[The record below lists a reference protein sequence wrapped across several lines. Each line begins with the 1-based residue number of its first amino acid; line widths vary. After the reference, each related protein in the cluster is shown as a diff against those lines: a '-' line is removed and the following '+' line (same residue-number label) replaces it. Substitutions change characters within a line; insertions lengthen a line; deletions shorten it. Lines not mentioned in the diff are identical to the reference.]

1 MLIYNQTLGYFAIR
15 CIILFMLSCLSAVW
29 SALTENEKTFNI
41 SGILAVLCFSGII
54 TSIMIPTYNDE
65 DIKAGEALA
74 ACKIVE
80 ENAYNGLFSDNVN
93 KIDCDGIIKNI
104 PVNTYNKLMYVYN
117 KNKFRAQE

>member
-1 MLIYNQTLGYFAIR
+1 AIP

>member
-1 MLIYNQTLGYFAIR
+1 M
-15 CIILFMLSCLSAVW
+15 
-29 SALTENEKTFNI
+29 
-41 SGILAVLCFSGII
+41 II
-54 TSIMIPTYNDE
+54 TYTYE
-65 DIKAGEALA
+65 IIKVCESLP

>member
-1 MLIYNQTLGYFAIR
+1 MLIYNQTLEYFAIP
-15 CIILFMLSCLSAVW
+15 CVIIFILSYLSAAW
-29 SALTENEKTFNI
+29 SALKKNEKIFDI
-41 SGILAVLCFSGII
+41 SGISAVLCFAGVF
-54 TSIMIPTYNDE
+54 TSILIPTYNDE

>member
-1 MLIYNQTLGYFAIR
+1 MLIYNQTLGYFAIPY
-15 CIILFMLSCLSAVW
+15 IILFMLSCLSAVW

>member
-1 MLIYNQTLGYFAIR
+1 MLIYNQTLEYFAIP
-15 CIILFMLSCLSAVW
+15 CIIIFILSCLSAAW
-29 SALTENEKTFNI
+29 SALKENEKIFDI
-41 SGILAVLCFSGII
+41 SGISAVLFAGVF
-54 TSIMIPTYNDE
+54 TSIPTYNDE

-117 KNKFRAQE
+117 KNKFRVQE

>member
-1 MLIYNQTLGYFAIR
+1 MLIYNQTLGYFAIP

-104 PVNTYNKLMYVYN
+104 PVNAYNKLMYVYN

>member
-1 MLIYNQTLGYFAIR
+1 MLIYTQTLGYFAIP

>member
-1 MLIYNQTLGYFAIR
+1 MLIYNQTLGCFAIP
-15 CIILFMLSCLSAVW
+15 CIILFMLSCLSAAW
-29 SALTENEKTFNI
+29 SALKKNEKIFDI

-65 DIKAGEALA
+65 DIKAGEALS

>member
-1 MLIYNQTLGYFAIR
+1 MGYFAIP
-15 CIILFMLSCLSAVW
+15 CIIIFILSCLSAAW
-29 SALTENEKTFNI
+29 SALKKNEKIFDI
-41 SGILAVLCFSGII
+41 SGISAVLCFAGVI
-54 TSIMIPTYNDE
+54 TSILIPTYNDE

>member
-1 MLIYNQTLGYFAIR
+1 
-15 CIILFMLSCLSAVW
+15 
-29 SALTENEKTFNI
+29 
-41 SGILAVLCFSGII
+41 
-54 TSIMIPTYNDE
+54 SIMIPTYNDE

>member
-1 MLIYNQTLGYFAIR
+1 MLIYTQTLGYFAIP

-41 SGILAVLCFSGII
+41 SGILAVLCFSGVI